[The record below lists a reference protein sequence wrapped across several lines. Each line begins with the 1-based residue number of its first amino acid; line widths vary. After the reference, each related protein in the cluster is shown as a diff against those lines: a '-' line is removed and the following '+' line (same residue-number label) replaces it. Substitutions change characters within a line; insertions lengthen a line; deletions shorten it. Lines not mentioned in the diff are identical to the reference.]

1 MIIGGGAVA
10 DPVTLSL
17 VALGV
22 SGVASAGAVAANYG
36 QAQAAKDAANYN
48 AEAAALQARVTR
60 QQQSAAEEV
69 QRQSQRGQLSE
80 QLAGITE
87 AGLGTTGS
95 ALALYEQSVRAAE
108 LDTMTGRYETELRAS
123 GLMMEA
129 DQQKTQAK
137 AASHAGR
144 IGLLTGILGAGA
156 DMAGGAALHNRR
168 YGGGTTA
175 YAPTDRGGYGR
186 GGR

>member
-1 MIIGGGAVA
+1 MTIGGGAVA

-22 SGVASAGAVAANYG
+22 SGVASAGAVASSYG
-36 QAQAAKDAANYN
+36 QAQAAKDAADYN
-48 AEAAALQARVTR
+48 AEAASLQARVTR
-60 QQQSAAEEV
+60 QQQSAAEEI
-69 QRQSQRGQLSE
+69 QRQGQRAQLSE
-80 QLAGITE
+80 QLVGITE
-87 AGLGTTGS
+87 GGLGTAGS

-123 GLMMEA
+123 GLMMESE
-129 DQQKTQAK
+129 QQRTQAK
-137 AASHAGR
+137 AAGKAGR

-156 DMAGGAALHNRR
+156 DIAGGAALYNRR
-168 YGGGTTA
+168 YGGGTS
-175 YAPTDRGGYGR
+175 YAPTDRNGYGP